1 MNAAEIINGW
11 VSEKTDGSID
21 QIISPDILSDLTLL
35 TLVTAILFK
44 GKWKEK
50 FHDSG
55 SDIFWS
61 ISGMKEEVKMAEF
74 MMLQTQNLFGYFKDE
89 NETQVID
96 IPYQDGLKM
105 TVIMPEG
112 NLEEFESGL
121 TTEKMNH
128 FFQEVFPSGREIILK
143 MPKFKFGVT
152 YDLKKE

>member
-1 MNAAEIINGW
+1 MNAAGIINGW

-74 MMLQTQNLFGYFKDE
+74 MMLQTQTLFGYFKDE

-105 TVIMPEG
+105 TVIMPKG
-112 NLEEFESGL
+112 NIYELESSL
-121 TTEKMNH
+121 SIEKINH
-128 FFQEVFPSGREIILK
+128 YFQNVRTWGEIILK